1 MVNTANKKWDFLQ
14 ITKTDLKF
22 LMVLELLHIY
32 VFCVYYVNINW
43 LKNFN
48 AMWQKYMMEYIFHF
62 H

>member
-32 VFCVYYVNINW
+32 VFCVYCVNINW

>member
-1 MVNTANKKWDFLQ
+1 
-14 ITKTDLKF
+14 
-22 LMVLELLHIY
+22 MVLELLHIY